1 MKKISLVFILA
12 VFAVLGIAAARNLGS
27 NQTVTPSR
35 NIVTRN
41 VNIGTAIDEIE
52 VSRVKLIVNIGQPD
66 GTAKVSAPDNLI
78 DQLKFD
84 TDGDELKIRF
94 PSNLN
99 IKGDAH
105 TTVEL
110 TVADISEIDAALS
123 AAVTVNGN
131 VRANGKLEL
140 SASTSATVSAGIVRA
155 ATCDIE
161 ASTSGCVTVQNLTV
175 NGKTEIEASTSGSAK
190 IGNLTSGSA
199 EAEANT
205 SGTIAANVVSAR
217 SAELEAN
224 TSGSIDFK
232 GAAVPT
238 GSAKASTSGSIRCKI
253 TSPTSLRSST
263 GGSVSNDL

>member
-12 VFAVLGIAAARNLGS
+12 VFAVLGMVAARNLGS

-35 NIVTRN
+35 NIVTRS

-66 GTAKVSAPDNLI
+66 GMAKVSAPDNLI

-94 PSNLN
+94 PSIN
-99 IKGDAH
+99 IKGDAR

-110 TVADISEIDAALS
+110 TVADISEIDASLS

-140 SASTSATVSAGIVRA
+140 SASTSATVSAGTVSA

-253 TSPTSLRSST
+253 ASPTSLRSST